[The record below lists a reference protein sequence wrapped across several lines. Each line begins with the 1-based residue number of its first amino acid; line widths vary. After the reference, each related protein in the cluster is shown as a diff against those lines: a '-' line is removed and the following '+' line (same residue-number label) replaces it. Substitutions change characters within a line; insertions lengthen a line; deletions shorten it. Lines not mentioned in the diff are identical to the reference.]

1 MNSPLSKRILD
12 VDRLLGTIIVSGDS
26 VISMAQARIQLKQ
39 IYDTVSAEETL
50 KKMAQNGSVDTLKP
64 QEEIGNG

>member
-39 IYDTVSAEETL
+39 IYDVVSAEETL
-50 KKMAQNGSVDTLKP
+50 KKMVQNGPVDTLKP